1 MIDVSPNGYS
11 FRFLRRVALAL
22 AVLVLA
28 ASSVPSLRAQDALRI
43 VAVVNDE
50 MISGYDLD
58 MRIRLLTGGA
68 GLPAAPEQRNRL
80 VAQVLR
86 SMVDER
92 LQMQEAK
99 RLSIRV
105 EPKELN
111 EALGRIATQN
121 NVPPDELA
129 ERLKA
134 DGLSIETL
142 EAQVEANL
150 AWTQVVRRRG
160 ARFTAVSE
168 DEIDEALARIKESA
182 KKPSQLVSHIFLPV
196 DSPQE
201 ENQVLNN
208 ARRLIEEL
216 RAGASFPA
224 LASQYSQDASAR
236 AGGDMGWL
244 QAGQLPQEVEKILA
258 EMPVGALSTPIRS
271 PEGYHIVAVRN
282 RREPAASAS
291 EDDVQVSIHQI
302 IVPFPPGTRQDE
314 IASQT
319 QLTQTISETV
329 NGCDDL
335 DKAAREMGTTVAA
348 PAGLLRVGEMA
359 VPLRRVVLDLKVG
372 QASKPLLNDEGLR
385 IIMVCERKDPPSSQP
400 TRQDVQRM
408 LIEQKMEMQS
418 RRFLRDLRQTAFV
431 DIRA

>member
-1 MIDVSPNGYS
+1 MFDVSPDGYS

-22 AVLVLA
+22 TVLTLVT
-28 ASSVPSLRAQDALRI
+28 SSPQGLQAQEAMRI

-58 MRIRLLTGGA
+58 QRIRLVTGGA
-68 GLPAAPEQRNRL
+68 GLPKAPEQRNRL
-80 VAQVLR
+80 ISQVLR

-99 RLSIRV
+99 RLNIRV
-105 EPKELN
+105 EPRELN

-121 NVPPDELA
+121 NVPPDQLT

-134 DGLSIETL
+134 EGMSIETL
-142 EAQVEANL
+142 EAQIEANL
-150 AWTQVVRRRG
+150 AWNQVVRRRG

-168 DEIDEALARIKESA
+168 DEINEALARVKESA
-182 KKPSQLVSHIFLPV
+182 MKPSQLVSHIFLSV

-201 ENQVLNN
+201 ENQILNN

-224 LASQYSQDASAR
+224 LASQYSQDPSAR

-244 QAGQLPQEVEKILA
+244 QAGQLPQEVEKVLA
-258 EMPVGALSTPIRS
+258 EMPVGAVSSPIRS

-291 EDDVQVSIHQI
+291 EDDVQVSLHQI
-302 IVPFPPGTRQDE
+302 IVPFQPGMRQAD
-314 IASQT
+314 IANQT
-319 QLTQTISETV
+319 ELAQTISETV
-329 NGCDDL
+329 SGCDDL
-335 DKAAREMGTTVAA
+335 DKAAREMGSAVSGG
-348 PAGLLRVGEMA
+348 AGLFRVGEMA
-359 VPLRRVVLDLKVG
+359 APLRRVVLDLKVG
-372 QASKPLLNDEGLR
+372 QASKPLVNDEGLR
-385 IIMVCERKDPPSSQP
+385 IIMVCERKDPPSSTP
-400 TRQDVQRM
+400 SRQDVQRM

-418 RRFLRDLRQTAFV
+418 RRFLRDLRQTAIV